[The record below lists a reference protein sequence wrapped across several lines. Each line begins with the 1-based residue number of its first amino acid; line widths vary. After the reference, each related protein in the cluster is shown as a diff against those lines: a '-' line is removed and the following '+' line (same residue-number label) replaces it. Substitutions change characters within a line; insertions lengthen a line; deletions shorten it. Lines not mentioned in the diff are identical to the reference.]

1 MTEVHGDEERLLR
14 VLIVDDHDLFRS
26 GLATLLREHGVEVV
40 GEATTGEEALR
51 LVESRLPTVVI
62 MDLGLP
68 GISGLAATRQVR
80 AINPAAA
87 ILVLTASL
95 DETDVIDALI
105 AGAAGYLLKDA
116 TVEQIMEGME
126 GALVGDAVISPR
138 VNRLLVERVREAA
151 SHERAPTGPAPHVTG
166 REAEILRLL
175 VQGRENN
182 EIANELFLSPST
194 VKNHV
199 SSILTKLGVNNRI
212 QAAVLAVRERLV

>member
-40 GEATTGEEALR
+40 GEATTGEEAVR

-199 SSILTKLGVNNRI
+199 SAILTKLGVNNRI